1 MNFLNILKS
10 QSNNY
15 TQVKAVSDPFVN
27 GRNLLEA
34 YNKVNNITLSNT
46 NRFTIFLE
54 PAEYHLD
61 NKSLLL
67 IKSFVD
73 IIGLDENSKSIIN
86 STIQVP
92 NNGTI
97 YQLVDDVRLSN
108 LKIIN
113 SNLSYSYP
121 WFVNQ
126 GQLSPQQIQFFENG
140 IGEVPCVYYRNVPNG
155 ANNGDTTIKD
165 VEFVS
170 TNISIPTMRIGASY
184 QGTYTNC
191 KAGNWAFGF
200 KGRANGK
207 YYNCEAGYFSFG
219 SFGITAGYFE
229 GCKGGAYSFG
239 ADGLNVSAK
248 FVRCNGGLNSF
259 GWNAAF
265 NTSEVIDCK
274 ADGE

>member
-10 QSNNY
+10 ESNNY
-15 TQVKAVSDPFVN
+15 TQVKAVEDPLIN
-27 GRNLLEA
+27 GKNLLEA
-34 YNKVNNITLSNT
+34 YKKVRQEVLNNQ

-54 PAEYHLD
+54 PAEYHL
-61 NKSLLL
+61 NTSSLLL
-67 IKSFVD
+67 TKSYVD
-73 IIGLDENSKSIIN
+73 IIGLDGNSKSIIN
-86 STIQVP
+86 STIQTP
-92 NNGTI
+92 SNGTI
-97 YQLVDDVRLSN
+97 YQLVDDIRLSN
-108 LKIIN
+108 LKIMN

-121 WFVNQ
+121 WFVDQ
-126 GQLSPQQIQFFENG
+126 GLLSQVEIGIFEQG
-140 IGEVPCVYYRNVPNG
+140 LGEVPSVYFRNVPNG
-155 ANNGDTTIKD
+155 ANNGDTTMKD

-170 TNISIPTMRIGASY
+170 LNMSIPTMRIGVSY

-239 ADGLNVSAK
+239 SDGLNVSAK
-248 FVRCNGGLNSF
+248 FIRCNGGLNSF
-259 GWNAAF
+259 GWNATF
-265 NTSEVIDCK
+265 NTSEAIDCK
-274 ADGE
+274 IDGE